1 MKQVNGIRLKTAVTS
16 EGTKGERGFTL
27 IEAAVALVVMMI
39 VGLGAAS
46 LFAYSTRNNSGAADR
61 AAAIAIAQQR
71 MERLR
76 SVEYDDVS
84 LDAGTTTVVVT
95 SNGRNYQVQTTI
107 CTDAACGGGSVT
119 LKHIMVQVTPTSG
132 DTVWS
137 RNSLTITSLR
147 ASSALGAN
155 MQ

>member
-1 MKQVNGIRLKTAVTS
+1 MKQVNGILLKTAGTS

-27 IEAAVALVVMMI
+27 IEAAVALVIMMI
-39 VGLGAAS
+39 VGLGVAS

-84 LDAGTTTVVVT
+84 LNAGTTTVVVT

-107 CTDAACGGGSVT
+107 CTAAACGGGAT
-119 LKHIMVQVTPTSG
+119 IKHIMVRVTPTSG

-147 ASSALGAN
+147 ASSALGVN